1 MIRLCV
7 VLLLAWSFSARAAS
21 PAPSFELDA
30 VPLSDV
36 VRLVYLQAYP
46 KTAYFADPQVLL
58 DRRPVSFR
66 YDSKDGDFRA
76 FFGAFLR
83 SLGYGLESKVGADLI
98 RPLPAESHLS
108 VVEDPGLEVFVYKPK
123 FRDGAQLVEML
134 TPLFNGRFTSQRNM
148 NIATP
153 KNPAPI
159 ANAAPGAA
167 TSSVVAPPG
176 SLLDQTN
183 RKNDVLVFSGT
194 PREVVALRKLL
205 AEVDVDAGQVM
216 VSGALYEVQT
226 TDHDASALQVAA
238 SLLQGRFQFNLGAA
252 QLADNFVSF
261 KNSSVSLIM
270 QALDTDSRFKVLS
283 SPSLRVASGSSA
295 SLVVGQDVPVL
306 GAITYPQGA
315 ASPVQSVDYRSSGV
329 LFSISPEVRESSIS
343 VKVDQQ
349 VSSFMQTTTG
359 VNNSPTLTKRQLTTN
374 VNLVDGDVVVIGGL
388 REDKES
394 GASSGLSF
402 LPALFKSKSADKSHS
417 EILLFLQLRRI

>member
-1 MIRLCV
+1 MMRLWF
-7 VLLLAWSFSARAAS
+7 VLLLAWSFSAQAAA

-66 YDSKDGDFRA
+66 YDPKDGDFRA

-83 SLGYGLESKVGADLI
+83 SLGYGLEPKAGADLI

-108 VVEDPGLEVFVYKPK
+108 VVEDPGQEVFVYKPK
-123 FRDGAQLVEML
+123 YRDGAQLVEML

-148 NIATP
+148 NISTP
-153 KNPAPI
+153 KNPAPT

-167 TSSVVAPPG
+167 SPAVVAPPG
-176 SLLDQTN
+176 SLLDQAN
-183 RKNDVLVFSGT
+183 RKNDVLIFSGT
-194 PREVVALRKLL
+194 PREVAALRKLL
-205 AEVDVDAGQVM
+205 AEVDVDVGQVM

-226 TDHDASALQVAA
+226 TDHEASALQVAA
-238 SLLQGRFQFNLGAA
+238 GLLQGRFQFNLGAA
-252 QLADNFVSF
+252 QLADNFVSL

-270 QALDTDSRFKVLS
+270 QALDSDSRFKVLS

-295 SLVVGQDVPVL
+295 ALVVGQDVPVL
-306 GAITYPQGA
+306 GAITYPQGG

-374 VNLVDGDVVVIGGL
+374 VNLADGDVVVIGGL
-388 REDKES
+388 REDKDSE
-394 GASSGLSF
+394 ASSGLNF
-402 LPALFKSKSADKSHS
+402 LPSLFKSKSSDKNHS